1 MKIKYFLNINTKRRN
16 QIITGL
22 IISVFIVL
30 FLFSDYGIIKR
41 ISVNMKV
48 SELEELI
55 EVENLK
61 KDSLENR
68 IYKLKN
74 DTFLI
79 EKTAREKYGMIKP
92 GETVILID
100 D

>member
-1 MKIKYFLNINTKRRN
+1 MNLKKIINISPKRRN

-55 EVENLK
+55 EEENIM

-68 IYKLKN
+68 IDKLKK

-92 GETVILID
+92 GESVILIEE
-100 D
+100 